1 MKGLEQMTER
11 EPHAVPR
18 GLLRFY
24 MLKLLTEGP
33 MKGYELIM
41 KIESRTEGVW
51 KPGPGSIYPM
61 IASLRKEGLIQSSS
75 SKKKGTAQKRGTKLQ
90 ITEKGREALK
100 RFRENLR
107 SRMNEQ
113 NRNLFSIFAEI
124 AFPGMGLE
132 EVILAQRKMEIERL
146 KRGII
151 DDDYWKTLPP
161 ERKREFL
168 EALAQTLQEELDF
181 IKKSEAAVN

>member
-1 MKGLEQMTER
+1 MEQMTER

-33 MKGYELIM
+33 MKGYELIT

-61 IASLRKEGLIQSSS
+61 VASLREEGLIQSSS

-100 RFRENLR
+100 RFRENMRL
-107 SRMNEQ
+107 RMNEQ
-113 NRNLFSIFAEI
+113 NRNLFSVFAEI

-132 EVILAQRKMEIERL
+132 EVVLAQRKMEIDRL

-161 ERKREFL
+161 ERKRKFL
-168 EALAQTLQEELDF
+168 EALAQTVQEELDF

>member
-1 MKGLEQMTER
+1 MEQTTER

-24 MLKLLTEGP
+24 ILKLLTEGP
-33 MKGYELIM
+33 MKGYELIT
-41 KIESRTEGVW
+41 KIESRTQGVW

-75 SKKKGTAQKRGTKLQ
+75 SKKKGVGEKRGIKLH
-90 ITEKGREALK
+90 ITEKGRETLK

-124 AFPGMGLE
+124 AFPGMGLG

-151 DDDYWKTLPP
+151 DDDYWKTIPP
-161 ERKREFL
+161 ERKKKFL
-168 EALAQTLQEELDF
+168 EALAQTLQEELNF
-181 IKKSEAAVN
+181 IKKSEAAIN

>member
-1 MKGLEQMTER
+1 MTDR

-24 MLKLLTEGP
+24 MLKLLTEGS
-33 MKGYELIM
+33 MKGYELIT

-75 SKKKGTAQKRGTKLQ
+75 TKKKGAVPKRGTKLQ
-90 ITEKGREALK
+90 ITEKGRESLK
-100 RFRENLR
+100 KFRENMS
-107 SRMNEQ
+107 SRVNEQ
-113 NRNLFSIFAEI
+113 NRNLFSVFAEI

-132 EVILAQRKMEIERL
+132 EVILAQRKMEFERL
-146 KRGII
+146 KRGITEYK
-151 DDDYWKTLPP
+151 DDYWKKLSP
-161 ERKREFL
+161 ERKRKFL
-168 EALAQTLQEELDF
+168 NALAENLQEQLEF
-181 IKKSEAAVN
+181 IKKNLASMN

>member
-1 MKGLEQMTER
+1 MEQMTER

-33 MKGYELIM
+33 MKGYELIT

-61 IASLRKEGLIQSSS
+61 IASLRKEGLIQSSP

-90 ITEKGREALK
+90 ITEKGRESLK
-100 RFRENLR
+100 SFREHMS

-113 NRNLFSIFAEI
+113 NRSLFSVFAEI

-132 EVILAQRKMEIERL
+132 EVILAQRRMGSERL
-146 KRGII
+146 ERGII
-151 DDDYWKTLPP
+151 DTDYWKTLSPD
-161 ERKREFL
+161 RKRKFL
-168 EALAQTLQEELDF
+168 NALAENLQEELEF
-181 IKKSEAAVN
+181 IKKSLASIN